1 MNNREFSLNQN
12 FLLVYFHKFRTRLWF
27 WILIGISVMYIFFM
41 VAQNLIIIIG
51 GFFLGIYLH
60 NFFNKNKNNLDEQI
74 I

>member
-1 MNNREFSLNQN
+1 MNNREILLNQN
-12 FLLVYFHKFRTRLWF
+12 FLLVYFDKFRTRLWF

-41 VAQNLIIIIG
+41 IAQNLIIIIG
-51 GFFLGIYLH
+51 GFFLGIYLY